1 MMAQQAHDTYTEQD
15 GGSGPVIPWLEE
27 IRRKD
32 SEAIT
37 GMTPDEIVAYYQSQ
51 LALLREQQDDEE
63 GR

>member
-1 MMAQQAHDTYTEQD
+1 MSQQAHDTYTEQD
-15 GGSGPVIPWLEE
+15 GGPGPVIPWLEE

-32 SEAIT
+32 SEAIA

-51 LALLREQQDDEE
+51 LAVLREQQGDEE